1 MSNNSNKVIY
11 MDKIKLKFSATPCL
25 FPTNGVNVVLT
36 LDEKGKNYKVSYE
49 DSFEEIFNK
58 FSENKLSE
66 TKEERPS
73 LPKRVL
79 DAFTEDAINE
89 ILSKDE
95 IPNESGFEV
104 LDGNSYD
111 IIITKGSLRKEYWA
125 NDASIETYPL
135 LRYLASWYRKK

>member
-1 MSNNSNKVIY
+1 ME
-11 MDKIKLKFSATPCL
+11 KIKLKFSVTPSL
-25 FPTNGVNVVLT
+25 FPTNGMVVVLT
-36 LDEKGKNYKVSYE
+36 LDEKGKSYKA
-49 DSFEEIFNK
+49 K
-58 FSENKLSE
+58 MENGILGEKKELS
-66 TKEERPS
+66 PI
-73 LPKRVL
+73 PKRVL
-79 DAFTEDAINE
+79 DAFTENAINR

-135 LRYLASWYRKK
+135 LRYLASWYRRK

>member
-1 MSNNSNKVIY
+1 
-11 MDKIKLKFSATPCL
+11 MDKIKLKFSATPSL
-25 FPTNGVNVVLT
+25 FLSNGIVVVLT
-36 LDEKGKNYKVSYE
+36 LDETGKSYKA
-49 DSFEEIFNK
+49 K
-58 FSENKLSE
+58 LENGFLGEKKELS
-66 TKEERPS
+66 PI
-73 LPKRVL
+73 PKRIL
-79 DAFTEDAINE
+79 DAFTENAINK

-135 LRYLASWYRKK
+135 LRYLASWYRRK